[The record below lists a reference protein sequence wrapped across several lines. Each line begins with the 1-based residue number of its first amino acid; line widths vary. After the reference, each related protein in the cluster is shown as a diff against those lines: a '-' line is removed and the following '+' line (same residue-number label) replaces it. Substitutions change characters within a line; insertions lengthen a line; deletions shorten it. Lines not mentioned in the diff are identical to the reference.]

1 VQERVKQLLRGMAV
15 GLSLTALSPYL
26 VPVSPLRGTRPPRD
40 LADGDSLFA
49 RLNGLDVHYKA
60 RGEGQPLVILL
71 HGFGAS
77 AFSWRQVLAPL
88 GELGLAVAYDRP
100 AFGLTER
107 PLRQGSWPPG
117 ESPYGL
123 GAQVRLVLAMIAHL
137 GAERAVLVGHSAG
150 GALALETAYRFPQA
164 VRGLVLVSPAVY
176 TRTHA
181 PRGLRPLLRT
191 PQARRLGP
199 LAVRAFVSRAARFL
213 ARAYHD
219 PSRITAEDLDGYRVI
234 TRADDWDR
242 ALWEFVLASEEPTW
256 SPERGA
262 PDVPLLIMA
271 GDDDRVVPT
280 AESIRLAHALPG
292 AGLALIAQCGH
303 MPQEEQPKAFLK
315 HVTAFLE
322 GLA

>member
-1 VQERVKQLLRGMAV
+1 MQERVKQLLRGVAV
-15 GLSLTALSPYL
+15 GLSLTAVGPYL
-26 VPVSPLRGTRPPRD
+26 VPVPPLRGTRPPHD
-40 LADGDSLFA
+40 LADADSLFA

-60 RGEGQPLVILL
+60 HGEGQPLVVLL

-77 AFSWRQVLAPL
+77 AFSWRRVLASL
-88 GELGLAVAYDRP
+88 GEIGLAVAYDRP

-107 PLRQGSWPPG
+107 PLCRGGWPRG
-117 ESPYGL
+117 ASPYGL

-164 VRGLVLVSPAVY
+164 VQGLVLVSPAVY

-199 LAVRAFVSRAARFL
+199 LAVRAFVSRAAHFL

-219 PSRITAEDLDGYRVI
+219 PSRITAEDLDGYRAI
-234 TRADDWDR
+234 TRANDWDR
-242 ALWEFVLASEEPTW
+242 ALWEFVLAAEEPAW
-256 SPERGA
+256 SPQRA
-262 PDVPLLIMA
+262 LPDVPLLIMA

-280 AESIRLAHALPG
+280 AQSIRLAHSLPG

-303 MPQEEQPKAFLK
+303 MPQEEQPEAFLK

-322 GLA
+322 RLT